1 MGIRVGWIL
10 CLKVES
16 DLSSCTQECK
26 CLPIFDMVH
35 VRTRNSCDFFRFYV
49 EIDHQKT
56 SYSTQYFL
64 KSLFQEMI

>member
-1 MGIRVGWIL
+1 MLTFTNIWYGT
-10 CLKVES
+10 
-16 DLSSCTQECK
+16 CT
-26 CLPIFDMVH
+26 H
-35 VRTRNSCDFFRFYV
+35 YDFFRFYV